1 MNDSEYQRQ
10 MEFLE
15 KELKNID
22 DTLDTII
29 KRTTNGALLSYPNE
43 FRDEELFSLQE
54 RCTKRADDIIN
65 RMQELQAIFCGAK
78 QDNSGQ

>member
-10 MEFLE
+10 MEILE
-15 KELKNID
+15 EELKNVD
-22 DTLDTII
+22 NKLNTII
-29 KRTTNGALLSYPNE
+29 ERTTNGALLSYPNE
-43 FRDEELFSLQE
+43 FRDEELFALQE
-54 RCTKRADDIIN
+54 RCTKCADDIVN